1 MTAQD
6 PSEQP
11 DVEVLRRL
19 RSLDE
24 LLPALSGALDVRDVF
39 ARISEIAQKVLP
51 HDMLA
56 LPLASEDRQ
65 TVVVYALHQPA
76 VGFGWSVPWTTSCAR
91 QRSSYKTGC
100 NVISGPHHRQR
111 P

>member
-65 TVVVYALHQPA
+65 TVVVYASPA
-76 VGFGWSVPWTTSCAR
+76 RCGLRLVRPLDDVLRTSAVILQDGL
-91 QRSSYKTGC
+91 QRD
-100 NVISGPHHRQR
+100 
-111 P
+111 